1 MKIAVLDDYQDAFR
15 TLSCFARLAG
25 HEIRVFH
32 DTVKEPEALAARL
45 GDVDAAVLIQQRSAL
60 PRAVVERLPDL
71 KLVSQTGRNV
81 GHIDLPA
88 CTERGIIVSAG
99 GAGSPNATAELAWG
113 LILAA
118 LRHIPQE
125 AERLKS
131 GLWLGSLGT
140 GVAGKTLG
148 VYAFGRIGRIV
159 AEVGRAFGMHV
170 LCWGRAGSTAQA
182 REAGFAGSESRDVFF
197 ATADVLSL
205 HIPLNAES
213 RGIVTADDLSRMKP
227 TALLVNTSR
236 AQIIEGGAL
245 AAALQKGRPG
255 FAAVDVYEDEPVLG
269 ASHPLIGMNNALCT
283 PHLGYVERS
292 TYEALFG
299 VAVDQILAF
308 AAGQPIN
315 VMNPEVL
322 GVKRP
327 G

>member
-1 MKIAVLDDYQDAFR
+1 MRIVVLDDYQDAFR

-25 HEIRVFH
+25 HAVRVFH
-32 DTVKEPEALAARL
+32 DTVKEPEGLAARL
-45 GDVDAAVLIQQRSAL
+45 GDAEAAVLIQQRSAL
-60 PRAVVERLPDL
+60 PRAVVERLPGL
-71 KLVSQTGRNV
+71 KLISQTGRNV

-88 CTERGIIVSAG
+88 CTERGVVVSAG
-99 GAGSPNATAELAWG
+99 GAGSPNATAELTWG

-148 VYAFGRIGRIV
+148 VYAFGRIGSIV

-170 LCWGRAGSTAQA
+170 VCFGRAGSTTRA
-182 REAGFAGSESRDVFF
+182 REAGFTVAESREAFF
-197 ATADVLSL
+197 AAADVLSL
-205 HIPLNAES
+205 HLPLNAETH
-213 RGIVTADDLSRMKP
+213 GLMTADDLARMKL
-227 TALLVNTSR
+227 TALVVNTSR

-245 AAALQKGRPG
+245 AAALERGRPG
-255 FAAVDVYEDEPVLG
+255 FAAVDVYEDEPVLD
-269 ASHPLIGMNNALCT
+269 ANHPLIGMKNALCT
-283 PHLGYVERS
+283 PHLGYVERGS
-292 TYEALFG
+292 YEAIFS

-315 VMNPEVL
+315 VVNPEVL
-322 GVKRP
+322 GAD
-327 G
+327 

>member
-1 MKIAVLDDYQDAFR
+1 MKIVVLDDYQDAFR
-15 TLSCFARLAG
+15 TLSCFSRLVG
-25 HEIRVFH
+25 YEVQVFH

-45 GDVDAAVLIQQRSAL
+45 SDAEAAVLIQQRSPL
-60 PRAVVERLPDL
+60 PRAVVERLPGL

-81 GHIDLPA
+81 SHIDLPA
-88 CTERGIIVSAG
+88 CTEQGVVVSAG

-125 AERLKS
+125 VERLKS

-148 VYAFGRIGRIV
+148 VYAYGRIGSLV
-159 AEVGRAFGMHV
+159 AEVGRAFGMRV
-170 LCWGRAGSTAQA
+170 ACWGRAGSTARA
-182 REAGFAGSESRDVFF
+182 RAAGFAVAESREAFF

-205 HIPLNAES
+205 HVPLSAETH
-213 RGIVTADDLSRMKP
+213 GLVTADDLSRMKP

-236 AQIIEGGAL
+236 AQVIQSGAL
-245 AAALQKGRPG
+245 VTALQDGRPG

-269 ASHPLIGMNNALCT
+269 ANHPLIGMKNALCT
-283 PHLGYVERS
+283 PHLGYVERDS
-292 TYEALFG
+292 YEALFG
-299 VAVDQILAF
+299 AAVDQILAF
-308 AAGQPIN
+308 AAGRPIN
-315 VMNPEVL
+315 VANPEVL
-322 GVKRP
+322 KARRP